1 MIEIPSNFW
10 LDQIN
15 TPFPDVNLALI
26 EPNGLIAIGGDL
38 STERLLNAYSNGIF
52 PWYGKGEPILWYSPN
67 PRMVITPDKF
77 HLSKSLNK
85 IIQSSRFS
93 INLDSAFREVIT
105 QCRSVKRS
113 GQLGTWIDDA
123 MVKAYCDLHDAGYA
137 HSYEVYEKDELVGGL
152 YGVALGG
159 VFFGESMFSRKRDA
173 SKVALVSLVEHL
185 LKRKFILLDTQW
197 TTPHLKQFGA
207 IDITK
212 SDYMKSLHEAI
223 AMDVSF
229 A

>member
-1 MIEIPSNFW
+1 M
-10 LDQIN
+10 
-15 TPFPDVNLALI
+15 
-26 EPNGLIAIGGDL
+26 
-38 STERLLNAYSNGIF
+38 GIF
-52 PWYGKGEPILWYSPN
+52 PMAMEQGEIGWFSPD
-67 PRMVITPDKF
+67 PRGIIPLDSF
-77 HLSKSLNK
+77 HVPKSLK
-85 IIQSSRFS
+85 RVMSSGRFDVR
-93 INLDSAFREVIT
+93 INSSFGEVIDG
-105 QCRSVKRS
+105 CAEREE
-113 GQLGTWIDDA
+113 TWIDDTVRESY
-123 MVKAYCDLHDAGYA
+123 MNLNGRGYA
-137 HSYEVYEKDELVGGL
+137 HSVECWFEGDLVGGL
-152 YGVALGG
+152 YGVAIGG
-159 VFFGESMFSRKRDA
+159 AFFGESMFSRKRDA

>member
-1 MIEIPSNFW
+1 M
-10 LDQIN
+10 
-15 TPFPDVNLALI
+15 NL
-26 EPNGLIAIGGDL
+26 NG
-38 STERLLNAYSNGIF
+38 R
-52 PWYGKGEPILWYSPN
+52 
-67 PRMVITPDKF
+67 
-77 HLSKSLNK
+77 
-85 IIQSSRFS
+85 
-93 INLDSAFREVIT
+93 
-105 QCRSVKRS
+105 
-113 GQLGTWIDDA
+113 
-123 MVKAYCDLHDAGYA
+123 GYA
-137 HSYEVYEKDELVGGL
+137 HSVECWFEGDLVGGL
-152 YGVALGG
+152 YGVAIGG
-159 VFFGESMFSRKRDA
+159 AFFGESMFSRKRDA